1 MSSCDIASPKNSMMP
16 FEEAMSLMFNNINTL
31 PSVESISLTMSL
43 GRILAADI
51 TSPVNM
57 PPFDNSAMDGYALRS
72 DDLKNSMSLTLVGTA
87 FAGTPYELAV
97 ESGNCIRIMTG
108 AQLPQGCDSVIMQE
122 LVDVDGSKI
131 TMNSAVSKGNNIR
144 HCGSEF
150 SLGDTVLK
158 QGEVISAR
166 HIALIASLGLKTIE
180 VFKSLTVGIFSTGD
194 ELVELGLPLK
204 AGQIYDSNRFA
215 IIAQLQ
221 KMNMNIIDY
230 GVIKDDPQ
238 LIKNAFEQASLEADV
253 VITSGGVSV
262 GEADFTKDILQEIG
276 NIDFWKIAMKP
287 GKPMAFGRLSD
298 SLFFGLPGNPVSA
311 MVTFYQLA
319 KPAIQK
325 LSGQTLKE
333 SLRLSATLT
342 NNIKKRA
349 GRLEFQRG
357 IASTNLKGELSVST
371 ASSQSS
377 GMVGSMCNAN
387 CFIILPQ
394 AQENLSVGDNVIVE
408 LFDSNLQG

>member
-1 MSSCDIASPKNSMMP
+1 MSSCDISSPKNSMMP
-16 FEEAMSLMFNNINTL
+16 FEDAIELMLNNINVL
-31 PSVESISLTMSL
+31 PNVESIPLNACL
-43 GRILAADI
+43 GRIIASDI

-72 DDLKNSMSLTLVGTA
+72 SDLNTSAVLSLVGTA
-87 FAGTPYELAV
+87 LAGTPYNSSV
-97 ESGNCIRIMTG
+97 GSGDCVRIMTG
-108 AQLPQGCDSVIMQE
+108 AKLPQGCDSVIMQE
-122 LVDVDGSKI
+122 LVDVEGSKI
-131 TMNSAVSKGNNIR
+131 TMNNAVLKGNNIR
-144 HCGSEF
+144 YCGSEF
-150 SLGDTVLK
+150 SLGDIVLK
-158 QGEVISAR
+158 QGEIISAR
-166 HIALIASLGLKTIE
+166 HIALIASLGLKVID
-180 VFKSLTVGIFSTGD
+180 VFKQLTIGIFSTGD
-194 ELVELGLPLK
+194 ELVELGTPLK
-204 AGQIYDSNRFA
+204 EGQIYDSNRFA
-215 IIAQLQ
+215 LIAQLQ
-221 KMNMNIIDY
+221 KMNMNVIDY
-230 GVIKDDPQ
+230 GVIKDNPL
-238 LIKNAFEQASLEADV
+238 LIKNTFEQANLETDI

-287 GKPMAFGRLSD
+287 GKPMAFGSLSD

-325 LSGQTLKE
+325 MSGQTLKAP
-333 SLRLSATLT
+333 LRLSATLT
-342 NNIKKRA
+342 TDIKKRA

-357 IASTNLKGELSVST
+357 VALTNSTGDLSVST

-377 GMVGSMCNAN
+377 GMVGSLCHAN

-394 AQENLSVGDNVIVE
+394 AQENVSIGEKVLIE